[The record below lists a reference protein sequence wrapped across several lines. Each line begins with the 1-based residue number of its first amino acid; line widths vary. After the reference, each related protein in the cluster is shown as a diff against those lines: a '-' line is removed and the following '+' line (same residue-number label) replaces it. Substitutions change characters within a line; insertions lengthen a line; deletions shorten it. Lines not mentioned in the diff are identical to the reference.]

1 MVQKGLLAESPLGG
15 WGSAENFA
23 LFLLLKT
30 SIIAAIKNLYNY
42 H

>member
-1 MVQKGLLAESPLGG
+1 MVQKGLLAEPPLGG
-15 WGSAENFA
+15 GEVENFA